1 MENKRENKPEN
12 KPEAKDNEKKLVLDN
27 AAIEADLLR
36 PGRSWFY
43 QLVLNLFTAVGKLLF
58 FVRIEG
64 RENMPE
70 GACVIMGNHRAWM
83 DPFFLAMCARD
94 REIRFM
100 GKKELWGNKLF
111 AWIAKQVRGV
121 PVDRGTADMAS
132 IRMSMTVLKAGH
144 TLGIFPEG
152 TRTKGDG
159 MLPLQ
164 GGASLLA
171 LRSKCAVVPV
181 YIDGDYRLFRR
192 VTVRVCKPVAM
203 DDLIAGR
210 INKDT
215 CDVLTERI
223 TAAFGELSGGRSLL
237 PPVQSKAKNEQKAAN
252 H

>member
-1 MENKRENKPEN
+1 MENKHTNTPEN
-12 KPEAKDNEKKLVLDN
+12 PNEEKKLVLDN

-36 PGRSWFY
+36 EGRSWFY
-43 QLVLNLFTAVGKLLF
+43 QLAVNVLTVVTKLLF
-58 FVRIEG
+58 FVRVEG
-64 RENMPE
+64 RENIPE
-70 GACVIMGNHRAWM
+70 GACVIMGNHRAWI
-83 DPFFLAMCARD
+83 DPFCVAMCARD

-100 GKKELWGNKLF
+100 GKKELWGNKVF

-121 PVDRGTADMAS
+121 PVDRGNVDMAS

-159 MLPLQ
+159 MMPLQ

-181 YIDGDYRLFRR
+181 YIDGEYKLFRP
-192 VTVRVCKPVAM
+192 VVVRVGKPVEM
-203 DDLIAGR
+203 DDLLAGR

-223 TAAFGELSGGRSLL
+223 KAAFAELSGGRSLL
-237 PPVQSKAKNEQKAAN
+237 PPIMKKAK
-252 H
+252 

>member
-1 MENKRENKPEN
+1 MENKPKTQNE
-12 KPEAKDNEKKLVLDN
+12 EKKLVLDN

-43 QLVLNLFTAVGKLLF
+43 QLAVNVLTVVTKTLF
-58 FVRIEG
+58 FVRVEG
-64 RENMPE
+64 KENIPE
-70 GACVIMGNHRAWM
+70 GACVIMGNHRAWI
-83 DPFFLAMCARD
+83 DPFCLAMCARD

-121 PVDRGTADMAS
+121 PVDRGNADMAS
-132 IRMSMTVLKAGH
+132 IRMSMTVLKNGH

-159 MLPLQ
+159 MMPIQ

-171 LRSKCAVVPV
+171 LRSKCPVIPV
-181 YIDGDYRLFRR
+181 YIDGEYKLFRQ
-192 VTVRVCKPVAM
+192 VVVRVGKPVQM
-203 DDLIAGR
+203 DDLLAGR
-210 INKDT
+210 VTKDT
-215 CDVLTERI
+215 CDELTERI
-223 TAAFGELSGGRSLL
+223 KAAFAELSGGRSLL
-237 PPVQSKAKNEQKAAN
+237 APVTKRQEKENN

>member
-1 MENKRENKPEN
+1 MENKQVN
-12 KPEAKDNEKKLVLDN
+12 KPEAGEEKKLVLDN

-36 PGRSWFY
+36 EGRSWFY
-43 QLVLNLFTAVGKLLF
+43 QLCVNLFTVIAKVLF

-64 RENMPE
+64 RENIPA
-70 GACVIMGNHRAWM
+70 GGCVIMGNHRAWL
-83 DPFFLAMCARD
+83 DPFLLAMCARD

-100 GKKELWGNKLF
+100 GKRELWGNKVF
-111 AWIAKQVRGV
+111 RWIAKQVRGV

-152 TRTKGDG
+152 TRSKGDG
-159 MLPLQ
+159 MLPIQ

-171 LRSKCAVVPV
+171 LRSKCDVVPV

-192 VTVRVCKPVAM
+192 VTIRVGKPVAM
-203 DDLIAGR
+203 NDLIAGR

-215 CDVLTERI
+215 CDVLTDRI
-223 TAAFGELSGGRSLL
+223 TAAFAELSGGRSLL
-237 PPVQSKAKNEQKAAN
+237 PPVKK
-252 H
+252 

>member
-1 MENKRENKPEN
+1 MENNQTNKPE
-12 KPEAKDNEKKLVLDN
+12 KSGEEKKLVLDN

-43 QLVLNLFTAVGKLLF
+43 QLILNLFTVVAKLLF

-64 RENMPE
+64 KENMPQ
-70 GACVIMGNHRAWM
+70 GACVIMGNHRAWL
-83 DPFFLAMCARD
+83 DPFLLAMCARD

-100 GKKELWGNKLF
+100 GKKELWGNKVF

-121 PVDRGTADMAS
+121 PVDRGNADMAS

-152 TRTKGDG
+152 TRSKGDG

-171 LRSKCAVVPV
+171 LRSKCDVVPV

-192 VTVRVCKPVAM
+192 VIVRVGKPVEMA
-203 DDLIAGR
+203 DLLAGR
-210 INKDT
+210 VNKDT
-215 CDVLTERI
+215 CDVLSDRI
-223 TAAFGELSGGRSLL
+223 KAAFAELSGGRSLL
-237 PPVQSKAKNEQKAAN
+237 APQTAKKA
-252 H
+252 

>member
-1 MENKRENKPEN
+1 MENNHENKPELPAE
-12 KPEAKDNEKKLVLDN
+12 KKKLVLDH

-43 QLVLNLFTAVGKLLF
+43 QLCLNLFTAVAKLLF

-64 RENMPE
+64 KENIPE

-83 DPFFLAMCARD
+83 DPFLLAMCARD

-100 GKKELWGNKLF
+100 GKKELWGNKVF

-121 PVDRGTADMAS
+121 PVDRGHADMAS
-132 IRMSMTVLKAGH
+132 IRMSMTVLKAGY

-152 TRTKGDG
+152 TRSRGDG

-171 LRSKCAVVPV
+171 LRSKCDVVPV
-181 YIDGDYRLFRR
+181 YIDGDYRLFHQ
-192 VTVRVCKPVAM
+192 VVVRVGKPVEM
-203 DDLIAGR
+203 DDLLAGR
-210 INKDT
+210 VSKET
-215 CDVLTERI
+215 CEALNERI
-223 TAAFGELSGGRSLL
+223 KNAFAALSGGRSLL
-237 PPVQSKAKNEQKAAN
+237 PPVVKKKSEEKK
-252 H
+252 

>member
-1 MENKRENKPEN
+1 MENNQTNKPEN
-12 KPEAKDNEKKLVLDN
+12 GEKKLVLDT

-36 PGRSWFY
+36 EGRSWFY
-43 QLVLNLFTAVGKLLF
+43 QLVLNLFTVVTKLLF

-70 GACVIMGNHRAWM
+70 GGCIIMGNHIAWL
-83 DPFFLAMCARD
+83 DPFLLAMCARD

-100 GKKELWGNKLF
+100 GKKELWSNKLF

-121 PVDRGTADMAS
+121 PVDRGNADMAS

-152 TRTKGDG
+152 TRSKGEG

-171 LRSKCAVVPV
+171 LRSKSAVVPV
-181 YIDGDYRLFRR
+181 YIDGSYRLFRR
-192 VTVRVCKPVAM
+192 MTVRVGKPVEM
-203 DDLIAGR
+203 DDLLAGR

-215 CDVLTERI
+215 CEVLTERI
-223 TAAFGELSGGRSLL
+223 KTAFAELSGGRSLL
-237 PPVQSKAKNEQKAAN
+237 PPVK
-252 H
+252 

>member
-1 MENKRENKPEN
+1 MENNRENKPETR
-12 KPEAKDNEKKLVLDN
+12 EEEKKLVLDN

-43 QLVLNLFTAVGKLLF
+43 QLAVNVFTVVTKLLF

-64 RENMPE
+64 KENIPE
-70 GACVIMGNHRAWM
+70 GPCVIMGNHRAWI
-83 DPFFLAMCARD
+83 DPFCLAMCARD

-100 GKKELWGNKLF
+100 GKKELWGNKVF

-121 PVDRGTADMAS
+121 PVDRGNVDMAS
-132 IRMSMTVLKAGH
+132 IRLSMTVLKAGH

-152 TRTKGDG
+152 TRSAGDG

-171 LRSKCAVVPV
+171 LRSKCDVVPV
-181 YIDGDYRLFRR
+181 YIDGSYKLFRP
-192 VTVRVCKPVAM
+192 VVVRVGKPVKM
-203 DDLIAGR
+203 DDLLSGR

-223 TAAFGELSGGRSLL
+223 TAAFAELSGGRSLL
-237 PPVQSKAKNEQKAAN
+237 PVSKENKE
-252 H
+252 

>member
-1 MENKRENKPEN
+1 MENKNEN
-12 KPEAKDNEKKLVLDN
+12 KLVLDN

-43 QLVLNLFTAVGKLLF
+43 QLAVNVLTVVCKLLF
-58 FVRIEG
+58 FVRVEG
-64 RENMPE
+64 RENIPE
-70 GACVIMGNHRAWM
+70 GACVIMGNHRAWI
-83 DPFFLAMCARD
+83 DPFCLAMCARD

-100 GKKELWGNKLF
+100 GKKELWGNKVF

-121 PVDRGTADMAS
+121 PVDRGNADMAS

-159 MLPLQ
+159 MMPLQ

-171 LRSKCAVVPV
+171 LRSKCPVVPV
-181 YIDGDYRLFRR
+181 YIDGEYKLFRP
-192 VTVRVCKPVAM
+192 VVVRVGKPVQM
-203 DDLIAGR
+203 DDLLAGR

-215 CDVLTERI
+215 CDVLSDRI
-223 TAAFGELSGGRSLL
+223 KAAFAELSGGRSLL
-237 PPVQSKAKNEQKAAN
+237 APVQVKKHEETKE
-252 H
+252 

>member
-1 MENKRENKPEN
+1 MENKQDNKPESRDDQ
-12 KPEAKDNEKKLVLDN
+12 KQLVLDN

-43 QLVLNLFTAVGKLLF
+43 QLAVNLFAVVTKLLF

-64 RENMPE
+64 KENLPQ
-70 GACVIMGNHRAWM
+70 GACVIMGNHKAWI
-83 DPFFLAMCARD
+83 DPFLLAMCARD

-100 GKKELWGNKLF
+100 GKKELWGNKVF

-121 PVDRGTADMAS
+121 PVDRGNADMAS

-159 MLPLQ
+159 MMPLQ

-192 VTVRVCKPVAM
+192 VTVRVGAPVQM
-203 DDLIAGR
+203 DDLLAGR

-215 CDVLTERI
+215 CAVLSDRI
-223 TAAFGELSGGRSLL
+223 KAAFAQLSDGRSLL
-237 PPVQSKAKNEQKAAN
+237 PPVVEKKG
-252 H
+252 

>member
-1 MENKRENKPEN
+1 MENKQVN
-12 KPEAKDNEKKLVLDN
+12 KPEAGEEKKLVLDN

-36 PGRSWFY
+36 EGRSWFY
-43 QLVLNLFTAVGKLLF
+43 QLCVNLFTVIAKVLF

-64 RENMPE
+64 RENIPA
-70 GACVIMGNHRAWM
+70 GGCVIMGNHRAWL
-83 DPFFLAMCARD
+83 DPFLLAMCARD

-100 GKKELWGNKLF
+100 GKRELWGNKVF
-111 AWIAKQVRGV
+111 RWIAKQVRGV

-152 TRTKGDG
+152 TRSKGDG
-159 MLPLQ
+159 MLPIQ

-171 LRSKCAVVPV
+171 LRSKCDVVPV

-192 VTVRVCKPVAM
+192 VTIRVGKPVAM

-215 CDVLTERI
+215 CDVLTDRI
-223 TAAFGELSGGRSLL
+223 TAAFAELSGGRSLL
-237 PPVQSKAKNEQKAAN
+237 PPVKK
-252 H
+252 